1 MAAVLEL
8 RNIRKTFPGVVALN
22 HMNFSVEEG
31 EVHAIVG
38 ENGAGKSTLIKVIAG
53 VHSPDDGEV
62 LVNGKE
68 VAFHGPQDAIN
79 AGIGVVHQETALFPD
94 LSIMEN
100 MFMGR
105 LPRSSRGGVVDFAA
119 MRQRAGEIY
128 QRLGVSIDLNR
139 SVKTLKIAEKQ
150 MLEIAKALS
159 QDSRILILDEP
170 TAALS
175 IREVEKLFSIIR
187 ELKKDGV
194 TIIYISHRLE
204 EIFEIADRITVI
216 RDGEYIA
223 SSDIAAVDRTQL
235 VRWMVGREVTAI
247 YPQKTSAPGDVMLQV
262 ENLSDGSLLND
273 VSFELHRGE
282 ILGFA
287 GLAGAGRSETAMAVT
302 GLRRKTSGTIRINGK
317 RIANRRYT
325 EALQNRMVYI
335 SEDRQR
341 YGLTLTL
348 SIKDNITL
356 STLRSLCHF
365 GVIDRKK
372 DQAMADSFMKTF
384 SIAAPHRNFVVGN
397 LSGGNQQKV
406 SVSKGLACRPEVLIL
421 DEPTRGVD
429 VGAKSE
435 IHEMIKDLAEEG
447 MGIILISSEMPEV
460 LGMSDRICVFRDGSI
475 VGSFLRHEATQEN
488 VLALALD
495 RNQGK
500 ENSIENNR

>member
-1 MAAVLEL
+1 MSKVLEL
-8 RNIRKTFPGVVALN
+8 HNIRKTFPGVVALN
-22 HMNFSVEEG
+22 HMNFSVEKG

-53 VHSPDDGEV
+53 VHAPDEGE
-62 LVNGKE
+62 LFVNGKE
-68 VAFHGPQDAIN
+68 VHFRGPQDAID

-105 LPRSSRGGVVDFAA
+105 LPRKGRSGMVDFSVMRRRAA
-119 MRQRAGEIY
+119 EIY
-128 QRLGVSIDLNR
+128 DQLGMKIDLDR

-159 QDSRILILDEP
+159 QNSKILILDEP

-175 IREVEKLFSIIR
+175 IREVEALFSIIR
-187 ELKKDGV
+187 DLKKNGV

-204 EIFEIADRITVI
+204 EIFEIADRLTVI

-223 SSDIAAVDRTQL
+223 SAKVSEVDSSQL
-235 VRWMVGREVTAI
+235 VKWMVGREVTAI
-247 YPQKTSAPGDVMLQV
+247 YPQKKSAIGEVVLEV
-262 ENLSDGSLLND
+262 SELSDETLLHD
-273 VSFELHRGE
+273 VSFDLKKGE

-287 GLAGAGRSETAMAVT
+287 GLAGAGRSETAMSVV
-302 GLRRKTSGTIRINGK
+302 GLRKKTSGIIRVNK
-317 RIANRRYT
+317 RIIQNRKYT

-348 SIKDNITL
+348 SLKDNITL
-356 STLRSLCHF
+356 AALRSLCRH

-372 DQAMADSFMKTF
+372 DREIADHYINMFT
-384 SIAAPHRNFVVGN
+384 IAAPHRNFVVGN

-406 SVSKGLACRPEVLIL
+406 SVSKGLACQPEILIL

-435 IHEMIKDLAEEG
+435 IHEMIRDLAQEG
-447 MGIILISSEMPEV
+447 MSIILISSEMPEV
-460 LGMSDRICVFRDGSI
+460 LGMSDRVCVFRDGTI
-475 VGSFLRHEATQEN
+475 VGSFLREEATQEK

-495 RNQGK
+495 QQAGK
-500 ENSIENNR
+500 EA